1 MDTNVIIAI
10 VAVVVI
16 AAILVIGGWCLG
28 KTRKNAVNKSTEDA
42 KAAADA
48 RLAAEAKSAAADSST
63 VKPSVDSNVDA
74 AEKAPA
80 ESQQKSSV
88 QASSS
93 ETAAPA
99 PATEAKPEPVHET
112 PESAG
117 TRMQRLKAR
126 LSKSGNPFGKALFNI
141 LAKDQLSEADW
152 EDVEDTLL
160 LADVGAEASE
170 QLVGELRNDA
180 RIAGQS
186 DPAEV
191 RAALKDK
198 LLKLVGTDVDRRLN
212 ADKEGANKPSVI
224 IMVGVNGTGKTTTA
238 GKLSRLLVS
247 EGKQVMLGAADTFRA
262 AAADQLE
269 TWGAKVGVPVVRSD
283 KDGADPASVA
293 FEASAKAKEE
303 NADVLIIDTAGR
315 LQNKS
320 NLMDELGKI
329 RRVTEKNLPVD
340 EVLLVLD
347 ATTGQNGMT
356 QAKVFA
362 EAIGITGVVLSKLD
376 GSAKGGIVISVQKE
390 LGVPVKLVGLGE
402 GPDDLA
408 PFDPEGFVDGILA

>member
-10 VAVVVI
+10 VVVVVI
-16 AAILVIGGWCLG
+16 AAILVIGGWWLG
-28 KTRKNAVNKSTEDA
+28 KTRKNAVDKSTEDA
-42 KAAADA
+42 KAKADA

-74 AEKAPA
+74 AEKAPS
-80 ESQQKSSV
+80 ESQQKSSA

-99 PATEAKPEPVHET
+99 PAAEAKPEPVHET

-198 LLKLVGTDVDRRLN
+198 LLKLVGTDTDRRLN
-212 ADKEGANKPSVI
+212 ANKEGANKPSVI

-303 NADVLIIDTAGR
+303 NVDVLIIDTAGR
-315 LQNKS
+315 LQNKA